1 MSACHRSGDTDC
13 CQAIAI
19 VWDRL
24 SVSKRETVKYVPER
38 FDMKRLNDVEVK
50 IVSV

>member
-1 MSACHRSGDTDC
+1 MSACHRSCETDC

-19 VWDRL
+19 EWERL
-24 SVSKRETVKYVPER
+24 SVSKRETVKYVTEI
-38 FDMKRLNDVEVK
+38 FDMKGLNDVEVK